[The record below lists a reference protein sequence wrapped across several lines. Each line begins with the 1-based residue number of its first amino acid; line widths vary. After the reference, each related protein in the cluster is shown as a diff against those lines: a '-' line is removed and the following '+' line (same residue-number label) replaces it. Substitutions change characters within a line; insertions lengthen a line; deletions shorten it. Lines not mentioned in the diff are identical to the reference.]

1 MSDELLQIK
10 NLSVEYYRRKRVIPA
25 VRNVSLTL
33 NDGETLGIV
42 GESGCGK
49 STLALAILRLI
60 QPNEGKI
67 TTGEILF
74 RNTDYRLPVPMY
86 HRDGQITDY
95 KNILKLDDEELQKIR
110 GGKIAMIFQD
120 PFTSLNPVIRIGE
133 QIAETIRVH
142 QQLAKSEERRVKK
155 EVIEILK
162 QVRIPEPERI
172 YNSYPHQLSGGMQ
185 QRVMTGMAI
194 SSKPKILIADEPT
207 TALDVT
213 TQKEIL
219 ELLNSLKKELDMST
233 ILITHNFGIIA
244 QYTNRVAIMYAGEI
258 VEEGKTKEIL
268 SKPLHPY
275 TSALIRSLP
284 KTDPLRRSEAREKPE
299 RLSIIPGQVP
309 DLLNLPS
316 GCKFHPRC
324 EKRKDICFIQV
335 PEIKKVNQHQVG
347 CFLF

>member
-1 MSDELLQIK
+1 LEIK
-10 NLSVEYYRRKRVIPA
+10 NLLVEYYRRKRIIPA

-33 NDGETLGIV
+33 NEGETLGIV

-67 TTGEILF
+67 TAGEILF
-74 RNTDYRLPVPMY
+74 PVTGDRLQVTSNEWV
-86 HRDGQITDY
+86 DL
-95 KNILKLDDEELQKIR
+95 LKLPDEELQKIR

-133 QIAETIRVH
+133 QIAETLRVH
-142 QQLAKSEERRVKK
+142 QQRAMSPALARKSGVNSEQRVKEK
-155 EVIEILK
+155 AVEILR
-162 QVRIPEPERI
+162 QVRIPEPERV

-219 ELLNSLKKELDMST
+219 ELLNSLKKELDMSI

-244 QYTNRVAIMYAGEI
+244 QYTNRVAVMYAGEI
-258 VEEGKTKEIL
+258 VEEGGTREIF

-284 KTDPLRRSEAREKPE
+284 KLKETTN
-299 RLSIIPGQVP
+299 RLSVIPGQVP

-324 EKRKDICFIQV
+324 EKKMDICSKEEPYLTGLNEQ
-335 PEIKKVNQHQVG
+335 KVS
-347 CFLF
+347 CFLYVHKR

>member
-1 MSDELLQIK
+1 MTFYFREMNGRILEIK
-10 NLSVEYYRRKRVIPA
+10 NLSVEYYRRGKVIPA
-25 VRNVSLTL
+25 VKNVSLDL
-33 NDGETLGIV
+33 NQGEALGVV

-74 RNTDYRLPVPMY
+74 RN
-86 HRDGQITDY
+86 TDY

-133 QIAETIRVH
+133 QIAETMKIH
-142 QQLAKSEERRVKK
+142 QLQGTGSKLQVKEK
-155 EVIEILK
+155 IIEILK

-275 TSALIRSLP
+275 TSALIRSLS
-284 KTDPLRRSEAREKPE
+284 KTDPLRSEAREKPE

-309 DLLNLPS
+309 DPTNLPS

-324 EKRKDICFIQV
+324 EKKMDICLMQI
-335 PEIKKVNQHQVG
+335 PKLKTIGEHKVS
-347 CFLF
+347 CFLYD